1 MDSEELAILS
11 GSDNAP
17 PADEAPRAGQTYAIA
32 NQKGGVGKTT
42 TAINLSACLA
52 AMGRRVLLVD
62 VDPQANSTSGLGLDK
77 NAVAPSI
84 YDAIV
89 GDVPAAEAVVANHR
103 PGLDVLPAAL
113 PLAGAEVELVALPHR
128 ERRLARALQPLQPLY
143 DHVIID
149 CPPSLGLL
157 TISALTAAQRVI
169 VPVQCE
175 YLALEGLTQLLKTI
189 ALVRQSLNPR
199 LRIAGVLLTM
209 YDSRTNL
216 SQQVV
221 EEVRRH
227 FPQIVYRTVVPRS
240 VRLSEAPSYGRSI
253 LEYDRASRGA
263 LAYQALAEELVAREG
278 SNLATGGRV

>member
-1 MDSEELAILS
+1 MDSEELATLS
-11 GSDNAP
+11 AADASP
-17 PADEAPRAGQTYAIA
+17 PTEEAPRAGYTYAIA

-42 TAINLSACLA
+42 TAINLAACLA

-77 NAVAPSI
+77 NAVSPSI

-89 GDVPAAEAVVANHR
+89 GDVPAAAAVVANHR
-103 PGLDVLPAAL
+103 PGLDILPAAL

-128 ERRLARALQPLQPLY
+128 ERRLARALQPLQPRY
-143 DHVIID
+143 DHIIID

-157 TISALTAAQRVI
+157 TVSALTAAQRVI

-221 EEVRRH
+221 DEVRRH
-227 FPQIVYRTVVPRS
+227 FPQIAYRTVVPRS

-253 LEYDRASRGA
+253 IEYDRTSRGA

>member
-1 MDSEELAILS
+1 MERRDSSSVTTREAT
-11 GSDNAP
+11 
-17 PADEAPRAGQTYAIA
+17 PAETGRAGWVYAVA

-42 TAINLSACLA
+42 TAINLAACLA
-52 AMGRRVLLVD
+52 ALGRKVLLVD
-62 VDPQANSTSGLGLDK
+62 IDPQANATSGLGLDK
-77 NAVAPSI
+77 STVSPSI

-89 GDVPAAEAVVANHR
+89 GDVPAAQAVVANHR
-103 PGLDVLPAAL
+103 PCLDVLPAAL
-113 PLAGAEVELVALPHR
+113 SLAGAEVEMVALPQR
-128 ERRLARALQPLQPLY
+128 EQRLARALRPLVPLY
-143 DHVIID
+143 DHTVID

-157 TISALTAAQRVI
+157 TIAALTAAQRVI

-175 YLALEGLTQLLKTI
+175 YLALEGLTQLMRTI
-189 ALVRQSLNPR
+189 TLVRQSLNPR

-227 FPQIVYRTVVPRS
+227 FPQVVYRTIVPRS

-253 LEYDRASRGA
+253 IEYDAASRGA
-263 LAYQALAEELVAREG
+263 TAYRGLAEELVAREAG
-278 SNLATGGRV
+278 SYATGGRV